1 MILRDLQSGQKCLP
15 FSATIGSSPA
25 NENPGLHRTRCFFVQ
40 LPYWMVRS
48 QDSFRFLH
56 RTSACPMLLPNEI
69 LAHKYTP
76 SEPHGE
82 EEEGFFRVGIYQKDE
97 CRQTTITARRHS
109 LFIITSPSSLT
120 TLLLPWGSAN
130 QSVPPEWNS
139 NEAERLRAI
148 S

>member
-1 MILRDLQSGQKCLP
+1 MY
-15 FSATIGSSPA
+15 A
-25 NENPGLHRTRCFFVQ
+25 
-40 LPYWMVRS
+40 
-48 QDSFRFLH
+48 
-56 RTSACPMLLPNEI
+56 
-69 LAHKYTP
+69 P

-139 NEAERLRAI
+139 NEAERLRATCESRCRLLCMLQRMNTGI
-148 S
+148 RKFTAMPIATRKSTSASRNNGFVPLSYVRITATDRIPIVPSA